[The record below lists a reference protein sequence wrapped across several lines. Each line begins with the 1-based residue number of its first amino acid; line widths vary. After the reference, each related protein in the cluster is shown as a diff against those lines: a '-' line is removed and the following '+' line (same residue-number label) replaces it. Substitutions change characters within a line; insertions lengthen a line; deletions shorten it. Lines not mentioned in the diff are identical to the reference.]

1 MGDGTTAGE
10 VLSSQLVNERKR
22 IGIRRSHHLSRDS
35 DLIRKSK
42 VGSAESI
49 RRSMSQV

>member
-10 VLSSQLVNERKR
+10 VLSSQLVNKSKR
-22 IGIRRSHHLSRDS
+22 IGIRQSHHLSKDS

-42 VGSAESI
+42 VGSVELI
-49 RRSMSQV
+49 